1 MRCCPSGRMK
11 SLYFWSTERT
21 TRRTTKGL
29 LPRFKYGEEGSL
41 WIFQGDEHW
50 LSKWR
55 RMSAVQSISLLT
67 CLPEWPLVGY
77 CGREEASQLTTCLLF
92 LLLFFLSFSLA
103 AAGRRRRR
111 LCLGFAFSLTMH
123 GAEREEESFFVLWKA
138 FRGEGR
144 EPKRQGSYWRIPCL
158 GSLVILF

>member
-1 MRCCPSGRMK
+1 
-11 SLYFWSTERT
+11 
-21 TRRTTKGL
+21 
-29 LPRFKYGEEGSL
+29 
-41 WIFQGDEHW
+41 
-50 LSKWR
+50 
-55 RMSAVQSISLLT
+55 MSAVYCISLLT
-67 CLPEWPLVGY
+67 CLPAWPLVGY

-144 EPKRQGSYWRIPCL
+144 ETKRKGSYWRITCM
-158 GSLVILF
+158 GSLVILFSTITFGTFSCMLIMRHSCSFFPVSLQQLSLIPRVKLYHV